1 MPRAEEDGHGHDERG
16 HDERGHDEHGGPS
29 PAGAALLRPC
39 ATWALLPLLLTA
51 STAIACVP
59 AVVLRDRFEKITPCI
74 ILVLVWVG
82 HLQLIPTATVRA
94 AGKGA
99 RPFVRLNRGSAA
111 RFALS
116 MGLGYAYGTL
126 EGALLVLVCNG
137 SGRVDGY
144 LTILIA
150 TVIAAMN
157 FSLRFEESLG
167 RYGLAVSANVMLV
180 RRRLQ

>member
-1 MPRAEEDGHGHDERG
+1 MHQRKAPSRASACGTQGRVSLKTDSL
-16 HDERGHDEHGGPS
+16 S
-29 PAGAALLRPC
+29 PYSFAL
-39 ATWALLPLLLTA
+39 
-51 STAIACVP
+51 
-59 AVVLRDRFEKITPCI
+59 
-74 ILVLVWVG
+74 
-82 HLQLIPTATVRA
+82 HTVRA